1 MKKYVGQPQ
10 TMNQLNQVIVKD
22 AIAKNGPVSR
32 PQISELTKLS
42 VPTVRKIIEMML
54 EEGSLEETVSEN
66 GGVGR
71 RATCY
76 QLKGD
81 VGYLAALYI
90 ENAYENGFVKGVLV
104 DLLGAVVYREERKID
119 YNLEA
124 PRENSIFGLIDAL
137 IDKTPAN
144 GSLRGIAMGIPG
156 VVEDNGTIYRMPNI
170 LQWEGVN
177 LKQRMEERYGVPTY
191 IENDVNLTAVGIYH
205 KYYSG
210 VRQDMVYMYFGE
222 GIGAGIILRGKLF
235 KGRNNYAG
243 EISHMLVSSRHN
255 GEIKPHRQ
263 LGFFSYENLRLIEEI
278 LHDQGLRQQLSRDS
292 EDGAYLE
299 DPRISA
305 MVNTISYAIINM
317 ITLINPEVVALRG
330 EFLTPGMLKAMTALI
345 TEYIGERNCPELYLV
360 RDEDIGLEGTV
371 KLGLSHSSAS
381 LTFMDNKGV

>member
-32 PQISELTKLS
+32 PQIAELTKLS

-81 VGYLAALYI
+81 VGYVAALYI

-104 DLLGAVVYREERKID
+104 DLLGVVVYREERKID

-124 PRENSIFGLIDAL
+124 PRKSSIFGLIDAL
-137 IDKTPAN
+137 IEKTPSN
-144 GSLRGIAMGIPG
+144 GTLCGISMGIPG

-177 LKQRMEERYGVPTY
+177 LKQLMEERYGVPTY

-235 KGRNNYAG
+235 KGHNNYAG

-255 GEIKPHRQ
+255 GELKPHRQ
-263 LGFFSYENLRLIEEI
+263 LGYFSYENLRLIEEI
-278 LHDQGLRQQLSRDS
+278 LHDQGLRQQLSSDP
-292 EDGAYLE
+292 EGGAYLK
-299 DPRISA
+299 DPRINA
-305 MVNTISYAIINM
+305 MMNTISYAIINM

-330 EFLTPGMLKAMTALI
+330 EFLTPGMLKAMAALI
-345 TEYIGERNCPELYLV
+345 SEYIGERNCPELYLV

-381 LTFMDNKGV
+381 LTFMDDKGV